1 MFQINENQKA
11 KCRIIVLCNKHNGQ
25 FVCWPVFSSM
35 VWWGCWPS
43 LPCQASQWWWPG
55 QAAAWVCVVTP
66 TSHYPLG
73 QHSGPVARSADSS
86 HQGARFN
93 SPPRGGGE
101 FFSAGCRGWVITSN
115 QWERRR
121 GKGEKEKEIEKSLW
135 RHLIGAPGQVTKSLH
150 LIGQPNQTN
159 WLVECSRR
167 SPQERV

>member
-55 QAAAWVCVVTP
+55 QAAAWACAVAP
-66 TSHYPLG
+66 TSQYQMG
-73 QHSGPVARSADSS
+73 QPRSSVVRAAHSSA
-86 HQGARFN
+86 QGLWFN
-93 SPPRGGGE
+93 SPPRGGENFSQQDAEDESSPATNGRGE
-101 FFSAGCRGWVITSN
+101 EEKGKRKKK
-115 QWERRR
+115 WE
-121 GKGEKEKEIEKSLW
+121 SLW